1 MTHENYFG
9 TTRVE
14 NATREKKFSLL
25 KLIKS
30 SLQSMMKQSR
40 LNHLMILSAYKNQL
54 YQLDLTKIAS
64 DFINEGDVR
73 KHIFVK
79 FN

>member
-1 MTHENYFG
+1 
-9 TTRVE
+9 
-14 NATREKKFSLL
+14 
-25 KLIKS
+25 
-30 SLQSMMKQSR
+30 MKQSR